1 MTDMQKILV
10 TDDDAFMRVMIAEAI
25 GDRYEIVEA
34 ASGDECLALAAS
46 EKPDAILLDVEM
58 VGLDGYE
65 TCRRLKA
72 DFELDGI
79 PVIFVSSHDQ
89 IEARLRGYEAGAEDY
104 IVKPFAAQEIAAKI
118 AALLGKVSQ
127 TAQLKQMASYASQ
140 TAMTAMSSMSEIGS
154 LLQSLQA
161 FNNCVDFQALLDATL
176 GGLRAY
182 GLEGAVQIRTQ
193 GATLTSATHGE
204 ASPLEASV
212 ISHMAGM
219 ERIVQY
225 RNRLSITYPSVSLLV
240 SNMPLEDAD
249 RCGRLRDH
257 LAVLVESAEVRSNTL
272 IADARSRERGE
283 RIAAAVKRITDT
295 LAEIDDDQ
303 RHSRVNTTAAIQE
316 LTASLE
322 RAWVKLALTEQQE
335 QFIANIASDG
345 VARVQDAQLAEAG
358 QQDKMS
364 KVVRE
369 LQSLLTI

>member
-161 FNNCVDFQALLDATL
+161 FNICVDFQALLDATL

-335 QFIANIASDG
+335 QFIANVASDG